1 MLILLNHAGPLEGSL
16 EANYELYQGPSA
28 TYDTTPNNTNNILN
42 TKDSVN
48 LKRCVSSNYKNKTN
62 LKILLMFIL
71 KFHFYML
78 LLYKAYNLYIFH
90 DQKIFDIKGI

>member
-42 TKDSVN
+42 TSNDMYNSEDNNIKRTLISPYISRDEIKVKGNNKN
-48 LKRCVSSNYKNKTN
+48 LDDNFSNN
-62 LKILLMFIL
+62 
-71 KFHFYML
+71 
-78 LLYKAYNLYIFH
+78 
-90 DQKIFDIKGI
+90 